1 MNPQER
7 DPWSELA
14 PLIGIRRADL
24 AGVLAT
30 PVRVRRSRII
40 AAQDRRAE
48 QLGGERITPGQAG
61 RDLLAAVILWGP
73 EPGRATSD
81 EERDR

>member
-14 PLIGIRRADL
+14 PLVGIRRADL

-48 QLGGERITPGQAG
+48 QLGGERITPDQAG
-61 RDLLAAVILWGP
+61 LDLLLAVILWGP
-73 EPGRATSD
+73 EPGRSSRD
-81 EERDR
+81 EERAR